1 MKKWI
6 PWVLFCVTLLA
17 AVYMFILLLNAG
29 GSLGDARSQVD
40 HLNTRSEFVLSIL
53 REDWVGKDEASV
65 ITLSSKLEQQ
75 GVIVGKENNLYEI
88 GELIFVI
95 HDGVVIDVHYF

>member
-6 PWVLFCVTLLA
+6 PWALFCVTLLA
-17 AVYMFILLLNAG
+17 AVYMFILLLNSG

-40 HLNTRSEFVLSIL
+40 HLNKRSELILSII
-53 REDWVGKDEASV
+53 RDDWVGKDEASV
-65 ITLSSKLEQQ
+65 ITLSSKLEHQ
-75 GVIVGKENNLYEI
+75 GIIVGKENNLYEI

-95 HDGVVIDVHYF
+95 NDGVVMDVHYF